1 MLQKTVTTETR
12 DPLGLQVELDKHR
25 RSAEKDLGP
34 VALVSTSNEARPD
47 PDNVNDHIYAIT
59 STWKQDNAPGA

>member
-1 MLQKTVTTETR
+1 MLQKTITTETR
-12 DPLGLQVELDKHR
+12 DPLGLQNELDKHR

-34 VALVSTSNEARPD
+34 VALVSTSNAARPD
-47 PDNVNDHIYAIT
+47 PDNANHHIYAIT